1 MIHRAGTPRTRPYT
15 AVPLPPEPLE
25 LDACYR
31 YCEALARAR
40 HHNFPV
46 ASMFVPSALRRPI
59 FAVYAFARTAD
70 DFADEPEFE
79 GRRAAELD
87 RWDERLHRCYHGEAP
102 DHPVFVALADAI
114 ARFDLPITELSA
126 MIQGF
131 RADLEVRRYA
141 TFTALRGYT
150 ALAAEPVGHLLLYL
164 GGYRE
169 PALHH
174 FADDLATG
182 LALAKLLQD
191 IAADAARGRIYRPA
205 EDLHHFGIDEADLLA
220 FDTAGPS
227 ARLRS
232 GGRAPAGLADLVR
245 FEVART
251 RSLFER
257 ARPLVDRI
265 GPELGVELALIWHG
279 GMRILH
285 KIERAGAG
293 LMAARPRINELD
305 KALVVT
311 RALAWRGDSLV
322 ERLRR

>member
-1 MIHRAGTPRTRPYT
+1 VIHRAGTPRTRPYV

-46 ASMFVPSALRRPI
+46 ASRFVPAALRRPI

-87 RWDERLHRCYHGEAP
+87 RWDERLHRCYHGEPP

-114 ARFDLPITELSA
+114 ARHDLPITELAA

-141 TFTALRGYT
+141 SFAELRAYT

-164 GGYRE
+164 GGYRD
-169 PALHH
+169 PALHA
-174 FADDLATG
+174 FADDLSTG
-182 LALAKLLQD
+182 LAMAKLLQD
-191 IAADAARGRIYRPA
+191 IAADAARGRVYLPG
-205 EDLHHFGIDEADLLA
+205 EDLRHFGIDEADLLA
-220 FDTAGPS
+220 
-227 ARLRS
+227 
-232 GGRAPAGLADLVR
+232 GRAPAGFADLVR

-251 RSLFER
+251 RALFER

-265 GPELGVELALIWHG
+265 GPELGIELALIWHG
-279 GMRILH
+279 GMRILK
-285 KIERAGAG
+285 KIERAGG
-293 LMAARPRINELD
+293 SLLRDRPRITEID

-311 RALAWRGDSLV
+311 RALAWRGDALP